1 MLTGRE
7 YEVLQLVAHGLRTHA
22 IATQLGI
29 AEATVVAFIRS
40 ARVKL
45 GAKNRVQAA
54 HLAAGGNA
62 PAVSREALDP
72 EQLRLL
78 DLLAA
83 GSTVD
88 EAAAALYLSRRT
100 VQRRLAEIRNALG
113 VSTTAAAVA
122 SSVRLRD
129 TESQVAGGAPDA
141 VGIHPEEPERERR
154 QSG

>member
-54 HLAAGGNA
+54 HLAAAGSSVGA
-62 PAVSREALDP
+62 GREALDP

-88 EAAAALYLSRRT
+88 EAAGELYLSRRT
-100 VQRRLAEIRNALG
+100 VQRRLSAIRKILG

-122 SSVRLRD
+122 SSASLRD
-129 TESQVAGGAPDA
+129 AEPQVAGGPPDQ
-141 VGIHPEEPERERR
+141 VRVHSEEPER
-154 QSG
+154 

>member
-45 GAKNRVQAA
+45 GARNRVHAA
-54 HLAAGGNA
+54 HLAAGGSSA
-62 PAVSREALDP
+62 GVSRDALEP
-72 EQLRLL
+72 EQFRLL

-88 EAAAALYLSRRT
+88 EAAAELYLSRRT
-100 VQRRLAEIRNALG
+100 VQRRLAEIRSALG

-122 SSVRLRD
+122 SSARLRD
-129 TESQVAGGAPDA
+129 AESQVARGAPDQ
-141 VGIHPEEPERERR
+141 VGVHSEEPEREGGQRR
-154 QSG
+154 

>member
-40 ARVKL
+40 ARIKL
-45 GAKNRVQAA
+45 GARNRVQAA
-54 HLAAGGNA
+54 HLAATGSS
-62 PAVSREALDP
+62 AVGVREALDP
-72 EQLRLL
+72 EQLKLL

-88 EAAAALYLSRRT
+88 EAAAELYLSRRT
-100 VQRRLAEIRNALG
+100 VQRRLSEIRNVLG
-113 VSTTAAAVA
+113 VTTTAAAVA
-122 SSVRLRD
+122 SSARLRD
-129 TESQVAGGAPDA
+129 AEPDVAGGAPDQ
-141 VGIHPEEPERERR
+141 VGVHSEEPER
-154 QSG
+154 